1 MIVGGKI
8 MSVEAK
14 RNNDSEV
21 RGLDINIAVDDVK
34 AEGENVE
41 VHYTYSATYQ
51 ENVGS
56 LKITG
61 VLNAKEDPKVAK
73 EIVDTWKKEKRL
85 PDQFAEI
92 VLNTVNFT
100 CGTNGTLVVRPVNLS
115 PPMIPP
121 RIQIAKGG
129 AAGKQQGAKP

>member
-8 MSVEAK
+8 TSVEAK
-14 RNNDSEV
+14 RNNDAEIK
-21 RGLDINIAVDDVK
+21 GLDINIAVDDVK
-34 AEGENVE
+34 ATGENVE
-41 VHYTYSATYQ
+41 VYYTYAATYQ
-51 ENVGS
+51 EGVGS

-61 VLNAKEDPKVAK
+61 VLNAKEEPKTAK
-73 EIVDTWKKEKRL
+73 EIADTWKKDKKL
-85 PDQFAEI
+85 PDVFAEV

-129 AAGKQQGAKP
+129 AAGKQQ